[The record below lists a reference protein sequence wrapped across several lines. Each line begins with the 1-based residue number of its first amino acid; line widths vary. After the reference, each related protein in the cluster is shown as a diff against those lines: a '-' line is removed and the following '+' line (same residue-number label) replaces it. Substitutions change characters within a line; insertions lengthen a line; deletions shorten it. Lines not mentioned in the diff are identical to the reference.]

1 MNKKYK
7 VQFSPTPKTDW
18 SLGLDAIDWNSIKE
32 EEEEEDK
39 VQMVQWMYSNVLY
52 GSLLIN
58 NLL

>member
-18 SLGLDAIDWNSIKE
+18 YLGLDAIDWNSIKE
-32 EEEEEDK
+32 EEEDEDK

-52 GSLLIN
+52 GSLLIK
-58 NLL
+58 

>member
-7 VQFSPTPKTDW
+7 VQFSPTSKTDW
-18 SLGLDAIDWNSIKE
+18 CLGLDAIDWNSIKE